1 MAGALEAR
9 NSFPL
14 RSPPPRRSV
23 SKKKKKF
30 FFWSLAPAPRPL
42 HGVWVQTL
50 AEFRGVQAAKL
61 PTSARVKGVQQAER
75 RAPGYFY
82 LLPPR
87 LRAPPSQ
94 QLHMPARLKA
104 SMKTAVEALSSC
116 EQKEKKKQK
125 RVAHRGGGWG
135 RPSGGS
141 LEESESGGSVLSNF
155 PEKGKNS
162 DVFTCARWRHSGSV
176 TITWFFSRNWLFLE

>member
-23 SKKKKKF
+23 SKKKKKSF
-30 FFWSLAPAPRPL
+30 FGYLAPAPRPL
-42 HGVWVQTL
+42 HWVWVQTP

-104 SMKTAVEALSSC
+104 SMKTAVEALSSR
-116 EQKEKKKQK
+116 EQKEKKKK
-125 RVAHRGGGWG
+125 NTTRGTPRRWVGQTQWGLLGG
-135 RPSGGS
+135 
-141 LEESESGGSVLSNF
+141 E
-155 PEKGKNS
+155 
-162 DVFTCARWRHSGSV
+162 
-176 TITWFFSRNWLFLE
+176 